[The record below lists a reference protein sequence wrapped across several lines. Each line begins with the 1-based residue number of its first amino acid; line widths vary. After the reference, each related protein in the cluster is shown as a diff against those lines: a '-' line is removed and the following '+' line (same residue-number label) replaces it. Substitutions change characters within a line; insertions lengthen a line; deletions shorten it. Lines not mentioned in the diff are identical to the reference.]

1 MSTPATTDAQNHRL
15 ERDTFGEIAVA
26 NKALWGA
33 QTQRSLHHF
42 DISTERMPPE
52 LVRAL
57 ALVKRSAAV
66 VNRALQV
73 LDAKK
78 ADAIIAAADEVLAG
92 QHDDQFPL
100 SLWQTGSGTQ
110 SNMNMNEVLANR
122 ASQLLGGEVG
132 ESRLVHPND
141 DVNRG
146 QSSNDVFPT
155 AMSVAAVQALED
167 HLLPS
172 LATLRE
178 TLASKSKAFADIVK
192 IGRTHLQDAT
202 PLTLGQEISGW
213 VAQIDHGIRHLRTTR
228 PHLREL
234 ALGGTAVGTGLNAHP
249 EFGKRVAAELARAT
263 GHPFESA
270 PNKFEAL
277 AAHDAMVFVHG
288 AMKTVAASLMKIAND
303 VRWLASGPRS
313 GLGEITIP
321 ENEPGSSIMPGK
333 VNPTQCEALT
343 MLACQVMG
351 NDVAVNM
358 AGASG
363 NFELNVFKPVIIH
376 NVLQSMRL
384 LADGALSFE
393 EHCARGIEPDRKRIE
408 ELVGRSLMLVTAL
421 NPHIGY
427 DKAAQIAKK
436 AHAQGTSLRESALAS
451 GWVTGEQ
458 FDAWVRPEKMVGTPV
473 IAGGAA

>member
-1 MSTPATTDAQNHRL
+1 
-15 ERDTFGEIAVA
+15 
-26 NKALWGA
+26 
-33 QTQRSLHHF
+33 
-42 DISTERMPPE
+42 
-52 LVRAL
+52 
-57 ALVKRSAAV
+57 
-66 VNRALQV
+66 
-73 LDAKK
+73 
-78 ADAIIAAADEVLAG
+78 
-92 QHDDQFPL
+92 
-100 SLWQTGSGTQ
+100 
-110 SNMNMNEVLANR
+110 VLANR

-132 ESRLVHPND
+132 EGRLVHPND

-155 AMSVAAVQALED
+155 AMSVAAVQALEEQ
-167 HLLPS
+167 LLPA
-172 LATLRE
+172 LTTLRD
-178 TLASKSKAFADIVK
+178 TLAAKSAAFADVVK

-213 VAQIDHGIRHLRTTR
+213 VAQLDHGVRHLRTTR

-249 EFGKRVAAELARAT
+249 EFGTRVAAELARAT

-277 AAHDAMVFVHG
+277 AAHDAMVFAHG
-288 AMKTVAASLMKIAND
+288 ALKTVAASLMKIAND

-313 GLGEITIP
+313 GLGEISIP

-376 NVLQSMRL
+376 NLLQSMRL

-393 EHCARGIEPDRKRIE
+393 EHCARGIEADRTRIG
-408 ELVGRSLMLVTAL
+408 ELVQRSLMLVTAL

-427 DKAAQIAKK
+427 DKAAQIAKA
-436 AHAQGTSLRESALAS
+436 AHKKGSSLREAALAT

-458 FDAWVRPEKMVGTPV
+458 FDAWVKPEDMVGSRR
-473 IAGGAA
+473 

>member
-1 MSTPATTDAQNHRL
+1 MDRI
-15 ERDTFGEIAVA
+15 ERDTFGDIKVPG
-26 NKALWGA
+26 NALWGA

-42 DISTERMPPE
+42 DISSERMPPE
-52 LVRAL
+52 LLRAL

-66 VNRALQV
+66 VNRELGV
-73 LDAKK
+73 LDAAK
-78 ADAIIAAADEVLAG
+78 ADAIVRAADEVLAG
-92 QHDDQFPL
+92 QHDTQFPL

-110 SNMNMNEVLANR
+110 TNMNMNEVLANR
-122 ASQLLGGEVG
+122 ASQLLGGEIG
-132 ESRLVHPND
+132 EARLVHPND

-155 AMSVAAVQALED
+155 AMSVAAVQSLEEK
-167 HLLPS
+167 LLPALS
-172 LATLRE
+172 TLRE
-178 TLASKSKAFADIVK
+178 TLAAKSAAFADVVK

-213 VAQIDHGIRHLRTTR
+213 VAQLDHGIRHLRTTR

-249 EFGKRVAAELARAT
+249 EFGTRVAAELARST

-393 EHCARGIEPDRKRIE
+393 EHCARGIEADRTRIG
-408 ELVGRSLMLVTAL
+408 ELVQRSLMLVTAL

-427 DKAAQIAKK
+427 DKAAQIAKA
-436 AHAQGTSLRESALAS
+436 AHKKGTSLREAALAS

-458 FDAWVRPEKMVGTPV
+458 FDAWVKPEDMVGV
-473 IAGGAA
+473 RR

>member
-1 MSTPATTDAQNHRL
+1 MDRI
-15 ERDTFGEIAVA
+15 ERDTFGDIAVPGH
-26 NKALWGA
+26 ALWGA

-42 DISTERMPPE
+42 DISSERMPPE
-52 LVRAL
+52 LLRAL
-57 ALVKRSAAV
+57 ALVKRSAAL
-66 VNRALQV
+66 VNRELGV

-78 ADAIIAAADEVLAG
+78 ADAIVAAADEVLAG
-92 QHDDQFPL
+92 QHDAQFPL

-110 SNMNMNEVLANR
+110 TNMNMNEVLANR

-132 ESRLVHPND
+132 EARLVHPND

-155 AMSVAAVQALED
+155 AMSVAAVQSLEEK
-167 HLLPS
+167 LLPA

-178 TLASKSKAFADIVK
+178 TLVAKSAAFADVVK

-202 PLTLGQEISGW
+202 PLTLGQEVSGW
-213 VAQIDHGIRHLRTTR
+213 VAQLDHGIRHLRTTR

-249 EFGKRVAAELARAT
+249 EFGTRVAAELARLT
-263 GHPFESA
+263 GHAFESA

-277 AAHDAMVFVHG
+277 AAHDAMVFAHG
-288 AMKTVAASLMKIAND
+288 ALKTVAASLMKIAND

-343 MLACQVMG
+343 MLACQIMG

-393 EHCARGIEPDRKRIE
+393 EHCARGIEADRTRIG
-408 ELVGRSLMLVTAL
+408 ELVQRSLMLVTAL

-427 DKAAQIAKK
+427 DKAAQIAKA
-436 AHAQGTSLRESALAS
+436 AHKSGSSLRDAALAS
-451 GWVTGEQ
+451 GWVSGEQ
-458 FDAWVRPEKMVGTPV
+458 FDAWVKPEDMVG
-473 IAGGAA
+473 ARR